1 MKKICVISG
10 ARSEYGQLR
19 WIMQGIK
26 DDPELHL
33 QVVVTGMHLSPEFGL
48 TYLDIERDGFFI
60 DKKLETLLS
69 SDTAAGVS
77 KSVGLGTIAF
87 ADAFFDLKPD
97 IILLLGDRFEAFA
110 AATAAMISGI
120 PIAHVH
126 GGEVTQGAIDDV
138 IRHALTK
145 MSFWHFVAAEEYRQR
160 VIQLGESPKRVFL
173 CGGLGVDVI
182 KRIPLLDRDTLEASL
197 GFSFGER
204 NLLITFHPVTLAQ
217 DGGIGQMDEL
227 LAALD
232 SLKNTHFI
240 ITFPNADVGG
250 REMTRM
256 VEQFVTEHPNAKAF
270 TSLGQQR
277 YLSCLAQVDAV
288 VGNSSSGLTEA
299 PSFMKATVNIGER
312 QLGRLRAKSVID
324 CPPTR
329 MDIKAAVEKLYTPVF
344 QTILQTVQNPYG
356 GGGAS
361 DLVVETLRKLDSYKN
376 VKKIFY
382 DASIRTDV

>member
-1 MKKICVISG
+1 
-10 ARSEYGQLR
+10 
-19 WIMQGIK
+19 
-26 DDPELHL
+26 
-33 QVVVTGMHLSPEFGL
+33 
-48 TYLDIERDGFFI
+48 
-60 DKKLETLLS
+60 
-69 SDTAAGVS
+69 
-77 KSVGLGTIAF
+77 
-87 ADAFFDLKPD
+87 
-97 IILLLGDRFEAFA
+97 
-110 AATAAMISGI
+110 
-120 PIAHVH
+120 
-126 GGEVTQGAIDDV
+126 
-138 IRHALTK
+138 

-361 DLVVETLRKLDSYKN
+361 DLIVETLRKLDSYKN

>member
-33 QVVVTGMHLSPEFGL
+33 QVIVTGMHLSPEFGL
-48 TYLDIERDGFFI
+48 TYLDIERDGFII
-60 DKKLETLLS
+60 DKKLEILLS

-217 DGGIGQMDEL
+217 DGGLGQMDEL

-232 SLKNTHFI
+232 SLKNTHLI
-240 ITFPNADVGG
+240 ITRPNADVGG

-256 VEQFVTEHPNAKAF
+256 VEKFVTEHPNAKAF

-312 QLGRLRAKSVID
+312 QLGRLKAKSVID

-329 MDIKAAVEKLYTPVF
+329 VGIKAAVEKLYTPVF

-356 GGGAS
+356 GAGAS
-361 DLVVETLRKLDSYKN
+361 DLIVETLRKLDSHKN

-382 DASIRTDV
+382 DAPIRTDV